1 MIRYF
6 FWCVCSERSS
16 AIWRLEGSRVSPES
30 TAITATI
37 DVFVAISHR
46 SLAIAGC
53 AGALVAAL
61 LMVTG
66 CGCRGASS
74 RAAAVAAH
82 YCCHLRNWQAA
93 SSSFISCVAIVSSLL
108 QCRAP
113 TRSAC
118 ALSTSTACVLCRQRL
133 LGRVQRYPCRRPCFM
148 PCGSAGGVFVS
159 GTILLKSIV
168 DARCDGER
176 SNKRCTRAAAAAC
189 ARAPRARECACV
201 CVHFAG
207 RFGTRR
213 GG

>member
-1 MIRYF
+1 MFRTIQCNMAARRKPRLSRTHGYHRHYRR
-6 FWCVCSERSS
+6 VCGHLPSFPRHCRLRRRSRRRT
-16 AIWRLEGSRVSPES
+16 AHGHRLRLSRGFPSSGSS
-30 TAITATI
+30 
-37 DVFVAISHR
+37 
-46 SLAIAGC
+46 
-53 AGALVAAL
+53 
-61 LMVTG
+61 
-66 CGCRGASS
+66 
-74 RAAAVAAH
+74 
-82 YCCHLRNWQAA
+82 YCCHLRSWHAA

-133 LGRVQRYPCRRPCFM
+133 LGRVQRYRGRRPCFM

-189 ARAPRARECACV
+189 ARAQRARECACV